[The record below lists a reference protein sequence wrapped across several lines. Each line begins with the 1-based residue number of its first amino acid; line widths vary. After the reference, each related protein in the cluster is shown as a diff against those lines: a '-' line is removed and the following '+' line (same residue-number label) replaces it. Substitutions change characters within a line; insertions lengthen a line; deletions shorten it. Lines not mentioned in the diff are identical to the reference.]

1 MYDFQTDVNSPV
13 QSIEPFSIVP
23 LCFDSVF
30 YENIVLNVLDSS
42 HIEANTYANP
52 PFWLL
57 FRTSGIGSHGSD
69 VTLLN
74 PIPKTPRT
82 A

>member
-42 HIEANTYANP
+42 HIEANT
-52 PFWLL
+52 WLSRHFGYCL
-57 FRTSGIGSHGSD
+57 EP
-69 VTLLN
+69 V
-74 PIPKTPRT
+74 
-82 A
+82 